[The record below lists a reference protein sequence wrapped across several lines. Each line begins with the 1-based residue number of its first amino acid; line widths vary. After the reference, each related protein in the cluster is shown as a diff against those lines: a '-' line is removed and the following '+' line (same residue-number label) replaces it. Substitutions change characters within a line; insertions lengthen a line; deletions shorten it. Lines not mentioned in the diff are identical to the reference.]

1 MNGDDRTTQQT
12 KCRLCGGNLDED
24 ERCALCG
31 QLSTNVSSF
40 NEDSVPAAT
49 DEVEDVDFDAMDQ
62 FGTPEENN
70 SELKSIVRWLS
81 DSGDEL
87 LNPFDD
93 TSVEEVPEAVAT
105 ETEGQSQ
112 AAYPAEAGSGTAE
125 QELRR
130 KLAEAESKIIML
142 GSEVKAM
149 ESVTVMGAGE
159 AEIRV
164 TELVKLQVELE
175 ARLRDREKT
184 IEEYRNE
191 LKFKDERL
199 KEFDAKLRFKE
210 EEFNKHEV
218 DLQHR
223 EEVIREELRQIEFKK
238 QQLGSIKELEL
249 KKSLESLQEQ
259 ISQKEEKLK
268 ATERYIAQ
276 KESEIKQ
283 RENALIG
290 KEIIA
295 FEESAIAEIKQ
306 DRVKSGTSRLDDL
319 LLGGIPA
326 GSQVII
332 FGPSFVGKEVA
343 MNSFAAEGLKKG
355 VPLIWVTTDKTIPEI
370 REEMSNVLNG
380 YEEYEKLGLVFYVDA
395 YSRGI
400 GDSAVFENAA
410 YLENSADLETINT
423 LVEQRVKSLQ
433 DIVEKKSYRL
443 IFRSISSLSA
453 SYDIRSIF
461 RLLRPFVAKRK
472 KDKCVAMYS
481 IEKGIIGEQDVQII
495 SSVMDGVMEF
505 MTDGQSNF
513 LSIQGICE
521 TQTRDRIK
529 YTASKRSLVIGSFT
543 LGHIK

>member
-1 MNGDDRTTQQT
+1 MNGDDRTTQQM
-12 KCRLCGGNLDED
+12 KCRLCGGNLDDED
-24 ERCALCG
+24 RCVICG
-31 QLSTNVSSF
+31 QLSMN
-40 NEDSVPAAT
+40 DSNSNGDDGSASMDNP
-49 DEVEDVDFDAMDQ
+49 DDMDFDATEQ
-62 FGTPEENN
+62 FGPQEESSPELN
-70 SELKSIVRWLS
+70 SIVKWLS
-81 DSGDEL
+81 NNDDEFTS
-87 LNPFDD
+87 PFAE
-93 TSVEEVPEAVAT
+93 TVEYEIQEEAVSEGEGRQQAT
-105 ETEGQSQ
+105 EPGPREPSATE
-112 AAYPAEAGSGTAE
+112 E
-125 QELRR
+125 ELRR
-130 KLAEAESKIIML
+130 KLAEAEAKISRL
-142 GSEVKAM
+142 TSEVKAI

-159 AEIRV
+159 AERKV

-175 ARLRDREKT
+175 AKLKDREKA
-184 IEEYRNE
+184 IDDYRNE
-191 LKFKDERL
+191 LRFKDERM
-199 KEFDAKLRFKE
+199 KEFEAKLKFKE

-223 EEVIREELRQIEFKK
+223 EEIIKEELRQIEMKK
-238 QQLGSIKELEL
+238 QQLGSVKEIEL

-259 ISQKEEKLK
+259 ISQKEEKLRAAEK
-268 ATERYIAQ
+268 YLAQ
-276 KESEIKQ
+276 KESDMKQ

-290 KEIIA
+290 KEIVA
-295 FEESAIAEIKQ
+295 FEEMAVAELKQ
-306 DRVKSGTSRLDDL
+306 DKVKTGTSRLDDL

-332 FGPSFVGKEVA
+332 YGPSFVGKEVA
-343 MNSFAAEGLKKG
+343 MNAFAAEGLKKG

-370 REEMSNVLNG
+370 REEMKNVLNG

-400 GDSAVFENAA
+400 GDTTTLENTA
-410 YLENSADLETINT
+410 YLENSSDLETINT
-423 LVEQRVKSLQ
+423 LVEQRVQSLH

-443 IFRSISSLSA
+443 VFRSISSLSA

-472 KDKCVAMYS
+472 RDKCVAMYS
-481 IEKGIIGEQDVQII
+481 IEKGIIGDQDAQII

-521 TQTRDRIK
+521 TQTRDKIK